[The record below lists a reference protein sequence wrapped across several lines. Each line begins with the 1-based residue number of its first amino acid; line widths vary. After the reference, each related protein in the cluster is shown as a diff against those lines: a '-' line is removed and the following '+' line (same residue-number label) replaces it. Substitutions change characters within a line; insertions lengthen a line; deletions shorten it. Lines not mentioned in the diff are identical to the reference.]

1 MEFDCQG
8 HDGAGVNRTLHGG
21 FFTAVRSSTEMG
33 ILCCRLIAV
42 DCSARVFGH
51 GDGRS
56 PSRRD
61 CGVVGV

>member
-1 MEFDCQG
+1 MG
-8 HDGAGVNRTLHGG
+8 RGLTVPYTGG

-33 ILCCRLIAV
+33 TLCCRLIAV